1 MKLFLDSVKVLKIK
15 NRNFWNILITLTLAT
30 ICLTPIDLIFTT
42 LNVIWPVFLGHQQIA
57 CFQRSLA
64 DFPANLGS
72 AQQNI
77 DGAVKL
83 IDHECVSNIDESKT
97 EELAK
102 ESFSSHFHPKNF
114 ILKFQKISSRLKC
127 QKCVFI
133 KNDSFWVRENG
144 SR

>member
-1 MKLFLDSVKVLKIK
+1 MKYFDNLDPDS
-15 NRNFWNILITLTLAT
+15 
-30 ICLTPIDLIFTT
+30 ICLTPIDLNFTT
-42 LNVIWPVFLGHQQIA
+42 LNVIWPAFLGHQQIA

-83 IDHECVSNIDESKT
+83 IDHECVNNIDESKT

-102 ESFSSHFHPKNF
+102 DCFFTKISPKKIHSKISKNF
-114 ILKFQKISSRLKC
+114 TPSKMVTCPKMRFHQKELVLSQKTDKDKDLGSRLLSL
-127 QKCVFI
+127 F
-133 KNDSFWVRENG
+133 DFES
-144 SR
+144 

>member
-1 MKLFLDSVKVLKIK
+1 MKYFDNLDPDYNLFNSNWPHFHHVE
-15 NRNFWNILITLTLAT
+15 RHLTR
-30 ICLTPIDLIFTT
+30 
-42 LNVIWPVFLGHQQIA
+42 FLGHQQIA

-102 ESFSSHFHPKNF
+102 ESFLSKFHPKNF
-114 ILKFQKISSRLKC
+114 IPKFRKFHH
-127 QKCVFI
+127 V
-133 KNDSFWVRENG
+133 
-144 SR
+144 

>member
-1 MKLFLDSVKVLKIK
+1 MKYFDNLDPDS
-15 NRNFWNILITLTLAT
+15 
-30 ICLTPIDLIFTT
+30 ICLTLIDLNFTT
-42 LNVIWPVFLGHQQIA
+42 LNVIWPEFLGHQQIA

-83 IDHECVSNIDESKT
+83 IDHECVNNIDESKT

-102 ESFSSHFHPKNF
+102 DCFLPKFHPKNF
-114 ILKFQKISSRLKC
+114 IPKF
-127 QKCVFI
+127 
-133 KNDSFWVRENG
+133 
-144 SR
+144 